1 MPRFWCFSYSEAAFV
16 DYGGVVKVNGMVMGP
31 CMVRNSGAFSRCF
44 YISSCVKRSASFT
57 NITPR
62 AVAGRKEF
70 CRQRWFVNPEQ
81 GETSGPGT
89 VVVECSLA
97 YL

>member
-1 MPRFWCFSYSEAAFV
+1 
-16 DYGGVVKVNGMVMGP
+16 MGP
-31 CMVRNSGAFSRCF
+31 CMVRNSGALSRCSF
-44 YISSCVKRSASFT
+44 SSGVKRSASFT

-62 AVAGRKEF
+62 TVGATE
-70 CRQRWFVNPEQ
+70 QRWFVNPEQ

-97 YL
+97 YI